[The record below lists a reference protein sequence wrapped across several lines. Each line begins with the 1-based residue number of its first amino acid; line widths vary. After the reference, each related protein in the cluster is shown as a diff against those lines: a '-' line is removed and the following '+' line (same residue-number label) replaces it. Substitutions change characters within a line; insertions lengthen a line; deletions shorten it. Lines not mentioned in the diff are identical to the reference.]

1 MALLF
6 SFVLALLLPP
16 SGVPDGPAEIPAVRT
31 HTLVQIAAADGRF
44 DTLVAALKAS
54 GLDNTL
60 SGDGPLTV
68 FAPTD
73 AAFAALPSGT
83 LEALL
88 RPENRHQLVSILT
101 YHVISGRITSSD
113 LLSTGS
119 AQTASGVRLP
129 IGLSIGGAAIVQTDI
144 TAENGIIHVID
155 SVLLPP
161 TNDTPV
167 STVSQMTDSDQRVAR
182 EARKTIAL
190 AIERGAPLYNAGQE
204 RACAAIY
211 EVATTALLTN
221 ADLPDRAR
229 VALESGL
236 ERASRMHGVEDQAW
250 RLREGLDAAYA
261 SLGRRM
267 MTSGAGQ

>member
-1 MALLF
+1 
-6 SFVLALLLPP
+6 
-16 SGVPDGPAEIPAVRT
+16 
-31 HTLVQIAAADGRF
+31 
-44 DTLVAALKAS
+44 
-54 GLDNTL
+54 TL
-60 SGDGPLTV
+60 SGDGPFTV

-73 AAFAALPSGT
+73 AAFAALPAGT
-83 LEALL
+83 VQTLL
-88 RPENRHQLVSILT
+88 RPENRDQLISILT
-101 YHVISGRITSSD
+101 YHVISGRIASSD

-161 TNDTPV
+161 ANDERAATA
-167 STVSQMTDSDQRVAR
+167 SRMSDAEQRVAR
-182 EARKTIAL
+182 EARNTIAL
-190 AIERGAPLYNAGQE
+190 AIDRGAPLYNAGQE

-211 EVATTALLTN
+211 EVAATALLTN
-221 ADLPDRAR
+221 GDLPERTR

-236 ERASRMHGVEDQAW
+236 ERASRVHVAEDQAW

-267 MTSGAGQ
+267 MTSDAGR